1 MFNEAAFKKMK
12 PTSVLINIARG
23 DLINQEDLYDAL
35 KNGTIFAAGLDVTTP
50 EPLAPDHP
58 LLQLPNCGM
67 YIVNVFY
74 DLITSCIIIFI
85 SYTSASWIGYFTY

>member
-1 MFNEAAFKKMK
+1 MKQSDVVFISCPLNNATHKMFNEAAFKKMK

-23 DLINQEDLYDAL
+23 DLVNQEDLYDAL

-74 DLITSCIIIFI
+74 DVL
-85 SYTSASWIGYFTY
+85 